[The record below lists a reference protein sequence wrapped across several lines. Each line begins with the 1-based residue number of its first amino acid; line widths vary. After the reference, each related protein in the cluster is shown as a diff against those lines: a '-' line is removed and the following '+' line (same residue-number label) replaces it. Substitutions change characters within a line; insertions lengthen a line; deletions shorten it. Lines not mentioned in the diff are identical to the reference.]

1 MPGYY
6 YPYQS
11 IQASD
16 GNTVK
21 ATNETFSN
29 NYREVTGVVLKRGR
43 WFGDTSQS
51 EIMINEAFA
60 HRLFGDR
67 DPIGQPVRPS
77 GAAKEWK
84 GWTVVGVVGDMR
96 ETIRDAPGWHVY
108 FPPAWSPGQNFCY
121 ILRLMR
127 EPDDSFGSGIRRAIY
142 QFDPEIVAMEIT
154 PLTEN
159 RDRQMYNE
167 RFALSVLEVLS
178 VIALFL
184 TIVGLFSVLAYTV
197 DRKMNEFG
205 VRLAL
210 GATARDLM
218 MLIIGRGVLFTG
230 IGIAVG
236 ICGAVALSHFL
247 QSLLYETPPYD
258 PMVLG
263 GVAVLLISASIAAS
277 VVPALRATRAEISRL
292 LRAE

>member
-1 MPGYY
+1 
-6 YPYQS
+6 
-11 IQASD
+11 
-16 GNTVK
+16 
-21 ATNETFSN
+21 
-29 NYREVTGVVLKRGR
+29 
-43 WFGDTSQS
+43 
-51 EIMINEAFA
+51 
-60 HRLFGDR
+60 
-67 DPIGQPVRPS
+67 
-77 GAAKEWK
+77 
-84 GWTVVGVVGDMR
+84 
-96 ETIRDAPGWHVY
+96 
-108 FPPAWSPGQNFCY
+108 
-121 ILRLMR
+121 MR